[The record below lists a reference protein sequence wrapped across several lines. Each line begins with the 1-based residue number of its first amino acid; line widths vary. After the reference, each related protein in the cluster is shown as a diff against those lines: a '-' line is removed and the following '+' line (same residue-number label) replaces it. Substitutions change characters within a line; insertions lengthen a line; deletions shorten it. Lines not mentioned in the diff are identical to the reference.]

1 MTGSILLI
9 YSVSSGPLL
18 QRFFQNS
25 FSRYLGRISFS
36 LYLVHGPICHMIGH
50 ATIPQLWALTGGPTQ
65 ALPIPGNL
73 ESEDPSRPFE
83 GGTNLGYESGV
94 VLGAL
99 VVVPC
104 TIWIADVFCRFV
116 DEQFV
121 KFAREFENF
130 LAMS

>member
-1 MTGSILLI
+1 
-9 YSVSSGPLL
+9 
-18 QRFFQNS
+18 
-25 FSRYLGRISFS
+25 
-36 LYLVHGPICHMIGH
+36 MIGH